1 MNSLASKITGSELE
15 VMRVLWEAKEALPIA
30 SIRLTLGRSSEW
42 DSSTI
47 KTLLRRLCE
56 KGIVLAAKKEV
67 FYYSPLVSETEYS
80 DCMTQNMIDRLY
92 SGSAKDMVASLVSGN
107 RLNRQDIEE
116 LRAMFKAG
124 GKDD

>member
-1 MNSLASKITGSELE
+1 MSLLASKITGSELE
-15 VMRVLWEAKEALPIA
+15 VMRVLWTAKEALPVA
-30 SIRLTLGRSSEW
+30 AVRQALETSSQW

-56 KGIVLAAKKEV
+56 KGVVLAVKKEV
-67 FYYSPLVSETEYS
+67 FYYSPLISEIEYN

-92 SGSAKDMVASLVSGN
+92 GGSAKDMVASLVSGN

-124 GKDD
+124 DKNG

>member
-1 MNSLASKITGSELE
+1 MNPLASKITGSELE
-15 VMRVLWEAKEALPIA
+15 VMRVLWTAKEALPIV

-56 KGIVLAAKKEV
+56 KGIVLAVKKEV
-67 FYYSPLVSETEYS
+67 FYYSPLISEIEYS
-80 DCMTQNMIDRLY
+80 DSITQNMIDRLY
-92 SGSAKDMVASLVSGN
+92 RGSAKDMVASLVSGN

>member
-1 MNSLASKITGSELE
+1 MKALASKITGSELE
-15 VMRVLWEAKEALPIA
+15 VIRVLWNVKEALPMA
-30 SIRLTLGRSSEW
+30 AIRQALEMSSEW

-56 KGIVLAAKKEV
+56 KGIVLAVKKEV

-80 DCMTQNMIDRLY
+80 DYMTQNMIDRLY
-92 SGSAKDMVASLVSGN
+92 KGSAKDMVASLVSGN